1 MGVRRVVADD
11 PNRLAKTFQS
21 PLQCTHFD
29 PSIPLCFL
37 TFGPTRRDWRSWFLG
52 GMTAWQTNCSSAVA
66 VFATGRRSHWL
77 TASCGRSPAPPK
89 ALGLESEA
97 FGIEYVGLIQA
108 VREAESLSEL
118 RLAELSL
125 AIFLLGENYSLSS
138 SEYERLLGFMPGSQ
152 ELAEWQNRFH
162 RIAEQHLES
171 MAGVADGNVHREP
184 VAVEQGWVTRRLVW
198 VRNRLPTRWWLFN
211 S

>member
-1 MGVRRVVADD
+1 MHALRPFYPFVLPDFWTNSPGLAVVVSRRHDSLADELLKRRRGFCD
-11 PNRLAKTFQS
+11 GAKIALADGQLWT
-21 PLQCTHFD
+21 
-29 PSIPLCFL
+29 I
-37 TFGPTRRDWRSWFLG
+37 
-52 GMTAWQTNCSSAVA
+52 
-66 VFATGRRSHWL
+66 
-77 TASCGRSPAPPK
+77 PAPPK